1 MKPRYDDSQC
11 SEPESLRKLFIGGL
25 DYRTNDDSL
34 KAFFE
39 QWGEIVDVV
48 VMKDPVT
55 KRSRGFG
62 FITYSESKMVDEAMS
77 NRPHEIDGRVVETK
91 RAVPR
96 EEIGKPEANAT
107 VKKMFVGGLKD
118 QEEQDLKDYFGQY
131 GTIESVN
138 MVTNKETGAKRG
150 FAFIEF
156 DDYDVVDKIVLQKS
170 HNICGKRVEVKK
182 ALSRSEINSAQSRQG
197 GGAGGRPGGN
207 QWGGPQNSWN
217 PSGGQGGWGDNYQ
230 SNPWDNQGGGW
241 NGQQQGGGWGNQ
253 GGWGGQS
260 GGGWGGG
267 QGGNSWGGQ
276 DSPLSYSSVS
286 GTSYPISCASY
297 STYPITSASASVMGA
312 GTGGGWNS
320 GASGNDYQQSYGGG
334 PVRGGGGYNS
344 QRPTP
349 YGQAAGG
356 GGGAGGRRY

>member
-1 MKPRYDDSQC
+1 MKPRYDDSNC

-25 DYRTNDDSL
+25 DYRTSDDSL

-77 NRPHEIDGRVVETK
+77 NRPHNIDGRVVETK

-118 QEEQDLKDYFGQY
+118 QEEEDLKEYFGQF

-150 FAFIEF
+150 FAFVEF

-182 ALSRSEINSAQSRQG
+182 ALSRSEMNAGGPGGRQG
-197 GGAGGRPGGN
+197 GGGGRPGGN
-207 QWGGPQNSWN
+207 QWGGPQGSWN
-217 PSGGQGGWGDNYQ
+217 PSGPQGGWGGQNNYQ
-230 SNPWDNQGGGW
+230 SNPWDNQSGAGGGW
-241 NGQQQGGGWGNQ
+241 NSQQQGGGWGGSQ
-253 GGWGGQS
+253 GGWGGSQ
-260 GGGWGGG
+260 GGWGGG
-267 QGGNSWGGQ
+267 NQGSSWGGQ
-276 DSPLSYSSVS
+276 A
-286 GTSYPISCASY
+286 GGAS
-297 STYPITSASASVMGA
+297 
-312 GTGGGWNS
+312 GGGWNS
-320 GASGNDYQQSYGGG
+320 GSAGGNDYQQSYGGG
-334 PVRGGGGYNS
+334 PVRGGGGYSS
-344 QRPTP
+344 QRSAP

-356 GGGAGGRRY
+356 GGGGAGGRRY